1 MYPAFRQVRRQQR
14 PSMLG
19 SRGEKN
25 EQEGPLQRTTAGA
38 SPKEGKDGPDR
49 MAKEPVRASPD
60 RLCPVTT
67 GGVSWRLS
75 IYLDRSG
82 NNSRQ

>member
-1 MYPAFRQVRRQQR
+1 MIHSQINDQ
-14 PSMLG
+14 G
-19 SRGEKN
+19 SEAKVFLRNWGEKN

-67 GGVSWRLS
+67 GDVSWWLS
-75 IYLDRSG
+75 I
-82 NNSRQ
+82 